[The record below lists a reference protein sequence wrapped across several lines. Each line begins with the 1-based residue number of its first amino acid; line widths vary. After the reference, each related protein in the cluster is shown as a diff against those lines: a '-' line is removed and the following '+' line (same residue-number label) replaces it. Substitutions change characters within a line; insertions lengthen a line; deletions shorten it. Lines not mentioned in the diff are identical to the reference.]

1 MRRILSTLVAAALI
15 VVGTAIPAVAD
26 QPDEYVWTD
35 TRTEI
40 DPCSGEPVTAY
51 FTFTVQEHQHGSNTV
66 MHTDMYAET
75 SSGYIANGVE
85 NIVVNKNHYI
95 QVFNWVNDNPDNG
108 DRALIKGRIKVD
120 LRTGNAAVSVETKCI
135 GQNA

>member
-1 MRRILSTLVAAALI
+1 
-15 VVGTAIPAVAD
+15 
-26 QPDEYVWTD
+26 
-35 TRTEI
+35 
-40 DPCSGEPVTAY
+40 
-51 FTFTVQEHQHGSNTV
+51 
-66 MHTDMYAET
+66 MYAET

>member
-1 MRRILSTLVAAALI
+1 MRRILTAMMAAALI
-15 VVGTAIPAVAD
+15 VLGTAIPALAD
-26 QPDEYVWTD
+26 QPNEYVRTD
-35 TRTEI
+35 TRTET
-40 DPCSGEPVTAY
+40 DPCSGDAITVY
-51 FTFTVQEHQHGSNTV
+51 FTFTVREHQHPSNSV

-120 LRTGNAAVSVETKCI
+120 LRSGDTTVSVETKCI